1 MTDMTPERLAEIRAR
16 AEAATP
22 GPWEAED
29 YSTDPGDEGSCITA
43 GEPGTM
49 RQRAVAYAID
59 YPWTTPESCAADAT
73 FIAHARTDVPE
84 LAAEV
89 ERLRVFI
96 RGTRI
101 AALTAERDALARQ
114 IERVRALHFAV
125 VPADWLGGP
134 TRCGG
139 CGENYPCRTIHA
151 LDA

>member
-1 MTDMTPERLAEIRAR
+1 MTGMTPERLAEIRAR
-16 AEAATP
+16 AEVGTGVFDFTCPSCGSAP
-22 GPWEAED
+22 GVRCYGNGPMPVAMTHQSRHALVD
-29 YSTDPGDEGSCITA
+29 
-43 GEPGTM
+43 
-49 RQRAVAYAID
+49 AVKQSAVID
-59 YPWTTPESCAADAT
+59 
-73 FIAHARTDVPE
+73 RLE
-84 LAAEV
+84 LVAEV

-101 AALTAERDALARQ
+101 AALAAERDALARQ
-114 IERVRALHFAV
+114 IEKVRALHFAV